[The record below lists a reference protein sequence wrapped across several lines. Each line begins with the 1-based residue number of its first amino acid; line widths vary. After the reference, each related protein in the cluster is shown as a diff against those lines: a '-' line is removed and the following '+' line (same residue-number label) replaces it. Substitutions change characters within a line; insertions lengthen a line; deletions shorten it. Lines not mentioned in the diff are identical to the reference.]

1 MRTITIINQK
11 GGCGKTTTAIN
22 LSSALARSGLRVL
35 LVDMDPQS
43 HCAAGLGVPENKI
56 DQDIGDAMLAPPTRP
71 FDTARLLWRAGKN
84 LDLAPSRF
92 KLAGLEASRG
102 GLADRP
108 DRERRLAGV
117 LERFR
122 ADYDVTIIDSS
133 PSIGLLTYNTLVA
146 ANTVIIPVETG
157 YFSLQGATKQV
168 STIKSLAKRL
178 GVSLQ
183 TLLLPT
189 IHDEASPVACD
200 LLEELRRRFSHH
212 VIPVVIRRDPKV
224 RDAASFGQAIHEY
237 APDCEG
243 SSDYLALCDW
253 FLDTMGLRQPGMP
266 RRLSLVPMRTTPLDD
281 MLPDSPDSELNQ
293 ELNAEVEAE
302 LDAEMQAA
310 EAGIRADQS
319 PPNDG
324 ASMPSVAG
332 GSALAHEIGQMI
344 GQTPHLTPGALAQTA
359 PCEPVPGLS
368 RAAELVQRAQKMMR
382 RNEAGLRLTDN
393 VEIKPDRASSAQMSK
408 ILLGVRQTSQGAL
421 FTQPASAGKTLA
433 IAGSFN
439 GWSPTSNPM
448 RLNEE
453 LGVFELLIPLPPGD
467 HQYRLVVDGEWR
479 ADDHN
484 PRIQY
489 NPFGESNNVCTV
501 RSQTRSAVSSA

>member
-92 KLAGLEASRG
+92 KLAGLEAARG

-122 ADYDVTIIDSS
+122 NDYDVTVIDSS
-133 PSIGLLTYNTLVA
+133 PSIGLLTYNTLCA
-146 ANTVIIPVETG
+146 ANNVIIPVETG

-183 TLLLPT
+183 TMLLPT
-189 IHDEASPVACD
+189 IHDEASTVACD
-200 LLEELRRRFSHH
+200 LLEELRRRFTNH
-212 VIPVVIRRDPKV
+212 VVPVVIRRDPKL

-237 APDCEG
+237 APDSEG
-243 SSDYLALCDW
+243 SNDYLALCDW
-253 FLDTMGLRQPGMP
+253 FLDTMSLRQPGMP
-266 RRLSLVPMRTTPLDD
+266 RRLSLVGPRTTTPLDD
-281 MLPDSPDSELNQ
+281 MLPDSPEIEPSAQLAQ
-293 ELNAEVEAE
+293 EIESE
-302 LDAEMQAA
+302 LDAAMATSQVASAAQAEQPVA
-310 EAGIRADQS
+310 SLDGEIGRMLTEAARTT
-319 PPNDG
+319 
-324 ASMPSVAG
+324 SMPP
-332 GSALAHEIGQMI
+332 EIVQPTGM
-344 GQTPHLTPGALAQTA
+344 
-359 PCEPVPGLS
+359 S
-368 RAAELVQRAQKMMR
+368 RAAELVQRAQRLLR
-382 RNEAGLRLTDN
+382 RPDAPASNPGQSAPELRLTESI
-393 VEIKPDRASSAQMSK
+393 EIKPERTNTAQTAK
-408 ILLGVRQTSQGAL
+408 VLYGVRQTSHGVL
-421 FTQPASAGKTLA
+421 FTQPASTGQTLA
-433 IAGSFN
+433 VAGSFN
-439 GWSPTSNPM
+439 GWSPTASPM

-453 LGVFELLIPLPPGD
+453 LGVFELLLPLPPGD
-467 HQYRLVVDGEWR
+467 HQYRLVVNGQWQ
-479 ADDHN
+479 ADEHN
-484 PRIQY
+484 PLVQH
-489 NPFGESNNVCTV
+489 NPFGDSNNVCSV
-501 RSQTRSAVSSA
+501 KGAIRSAVSSA

>member
-84 LDLAPSRF
+84 LDLAPSRY
-92 KLAGLEASRG
+92 KLAGLEAARG

-122 ADYDVTIIDSS
+122 TDYDVTIIDSS
-133 PSIGLLTYNTLVA
+133 PSIGLLTYNTLCA

-200 LLEELRRRFSHH
+200 LLDELRRRFSHH

-224 RDAASFGQAIHEY
+224 RDAASFGQTIHEY

-243 SSDYLALCDW
+243 SNDYLSLCDW

-266 RRLSLVPMRTTPLDD
+266 RRLCLVPARPTPLDD
-281 MLPDSPDSELNQ
+281 MLPDSPDSELSDEMNTT
-293 ELNAEVEAE
+293 VEAE
-302 LDAEMQAA
+302 LDAEMEAA
-310 EAGIRADQS
+310 EAMMRSGGVE
-319 PPNDG
+319 P
-324 ASMPSVAG
+324 SMAG
-332 GSALAHEIGQMI
+332 GVASGALSGEIGQLL
-344 GQTPHLTPGALAQTA
+344 GQTPQITPMALAEARA
-359 PCEPVPGLS
+359 PEPVVGLS

-382 RNEAGLRLTDN
+382 RNDAGLRLTEN
-393 VEIKPDRASSAQMSK
+393 VEIKPDRAAAAQTSK
-408 ILLGVRQTSQGAL
+408 ILLGVRQTTHGAL
-421 FTQPASAGKTLA
+421 FTQPASAGKVLA
-433 IAGSFN
+433 VAGSFN
-439 GWSPTSNPM
+439 GWSPTTNPM

-479 ADDHN
+479 ADEHN
-484 PRIQY
+484 PRVQY
-489 NPFGESNNVCTV
+489 NPFGDSNNVCTM
-501 RSQTRSAVSSA
+501 RTPARSAVSSA